1 MSSQRPTQVHG
12 ERTHRKG
19 NLAHT
24 RVHTA
29 EYTSS
34 GVWIHTCK
42 MHAVTCMMVAGAI
55 HTHTCTCQ
63 GDSCRRA
70 HVHTG
75 PSLYVPMDSFPV
87 APQPCTLGHKRFP
100 LFNSISLLILC
111 SAWLFPLLLSLSA
124 PPPALFLCRP
134 DPHVTLFSCH
144 PCLCLFP
151 ACPHKPCPP
160 SLLGPIVWASDLSAL
175 GRAQAFH
182 PGRQT
187 CPAGPWPRET
197 PFYHQSDPLL
207 SSGATD
213 FGQGGR
219 FVLRAQA
226 SKGSLAPS
234 ASSFP
239 FNVKYNYVSA
249 QQGDWLQGSNQGGWL
264 SGHRPDR

>member
-1 MSSQRPTQVHG
+1 MCTQVPACTFPWTPFPLHP
-12 ERTHRKG
+12 RH
-19 NLAHT
+19 AHSDT
-24 RVHTA
+24 SVPPSLIA
-29 EYTSS
+29 SLSSS
-34 GVWIHTCK
+34 G
-42 MHAVTCMMVAGAI
+42 ALLGFFL
-55 HTHTCTCQ
+55 
-63 GDSCRRA
+63 SC
-70 HVHTG
+70 
-75 PSLYVPMDSFPV
+75 F
-87 APQPCTLGHKRFP
+87 
-100 LFNSISLLILC
+100 LC
-111 SAWLFPLLLSLSA
+111 A
-124 PPPALFLCRP
+124 PPPARFLCRP

-207 SSGATD
+207 SSGTTD

-219 FVLRAQA
+219 SVLSAQA

-239 FNVKYNYVSA
+239 FNVKHNYVSA
-249 QQGDWLQGSNQGGWL
+249 QQGDWLQDSNQGGWL
-264 SGHRPDR
+264 SGRRPDR